1 METLRMYAECL
12 MIIFGTLAGMALF
25 FVVFYNIVMVLK

>member
-1 METLRMYAECL
+1 MYAECM
-12 MIIFGTLAGMALF
+12 MIIFGTLGFAALF